1 MSSLGRV
8 LRKYLAVCLSK
19 FQGSEITYEDTTSE
33 SLVFTAALHHEA
45 GVYGINASTPRRARC
60 VLSLSGPLRVPIS
73 SSTAIAQDSY
83 IDPDNGIQ
91 FWGTTDPVHGVTYG
105 VTYGYTLPPLNA
117 GYDEFIGEIVAP
129 IEAKWVGAS
138 PAGGMLNN
146 LLLVAW
152 PNDGNVVFSARI
164 ARCVVGLTMKRSRT
178 SVTQRSP
185 AVATR
190 SQGNISPSHSR
201 AHPNSLLFT
210 SVLEGPKITSLPS
223 TKVNASHWKWVYRC
237 QNCIS
242 ESSSSNLPGGVHD
255 SNSNI
260 YSLGGSQWPSQ
271 SPHRRL
277 RSFCVGILQCRCYH
291 TLGSCVGFRSTY

>member
-45 GVYGINASTPRRARC
+45 GVYGISASTPRRARC
-60 VLSLSGPLRVPIS
+60 VLSFPGPLRVPIS
-73 SSTAIAQDSY
+73 SSTAVAQDSY

-91 FWGTTDPVHGVTYG
+91 FWGTTDPVHG

-164 ARCVVGLTMKRSRT
+164 ARCVVGLTMKRCRT
-178 SVTQRSP
+178 IVTQRYS
-185 AVATR
+185 AVATC
-190 SQGNISPSHSR
+190 SQGNISASHNCTHS
-201 AHPNSLLFT
+201 NSLL
-210 SVLEGPKITSLPS
+210 PI
-223 TKVNASHWKWVYRC
+223 
-237 QNCIS
+237 QNS
-242 ESSSSNLPGGVHD
+242 
-255 SNSNI
+255 
-260 YSLGGSQWPSQ
+260 
-271 SPHRRL
+271 
-277 RSFCVGILQCRCYH
+277 
-291 TLGSCVGFRSTY
+291 